1 MKHRVRIRFRKE
13 GDLRLI
19 SHRDLMRLFERML
32 RRAGLQL
39 AMSEGFHPKPKFQVA
54 AALSLGIAGANE
66 VAEFE
71 LAEPLS
77 ASELSARLTAAAPAG
92 LEVQDVQLLPEGTK
106 KLRVEQMTYELPL
119 TDAQVQPVSDA
130 VAALLQQDAVL
141 VPRRKDGRELNVL
154 ENLETL
160 EVEDNRLRM
169 RLRVSAQAAAGP
181 AELLAALA
189 DSAGMP
195 SWHTPGA
202 LTSITRTAVE
212 IAG

>member
-32 RRAGLQL
+32 RRADLQL

-71 LAEPLS
+71 LAEPLT
-77 ASELSARLTAAAPAG
+77 ANELTTRLTAAAPAG
-92 LEVQDVQLLPEGTK
+92 LEIEEVQLMPGGSK

-119 TDAQVQPVSDA
+119 TDAQLQPVTQA
-130 VAALLQQDAVL
+130 VATLLEQESVMI
-141 VPRRKDGRELNVL
+141 PRRKDGRELNVL
-154 ENLETL
+154 ENLEAL
-160 EVEDNRLRM
+160 EVDNNRLLM

-189 DSAGMP
+189 ADAGMP
-195 SWHTPGA
+195 YWREPGV

-212 IAG
+212 VAG